1 MASTNRITLPVSALK
16 TEATRVFDALAAGR
30 TVYVSKHGKVVAAFR
45 PYVPMEVAATYVLPL
60 VTTAEVTARSMQQAA
75 PTRAV
80 HDAESGLPSLVTR
93 DRKVYGVLVSAEL
106 PATSVE
112 VSDIDAAGA
121 RSEAMNAFLTSHP
134 NASIEDVVRY
144 REELDAQIATTPP
157 VEGLD
162 DDAAIEVATSSDEIA
177 AIREQWRERGSI
189 VEGVVE
195 ALFAEGLA
203 AGAMRIRSNVTDLLS
218 REGGRGKVVSRDLP
232 AHDSVSSWVAIRQAA
247 TVVDKDPVAAR
258 HLYVTAL
265 ADDPNLRRG
274 VMWRLGDLSRAE
286 GYTPEATTWYT
297 LALGSR
303 SEHETRPQ
311 HVLAA
316 GHSPSTTPGRKVVV
330 KRTAAAK
337 SAARSAA
344 RARSEAKK
352 AAAKTGVKK
361 AAEHARPVVSEPLH
375 S

>member
-1 MASTNRITLPVSALK
+1 
-16 TEATRVFDALAAGR
+16 
-30 TVYVSKHGKVVAAFR
+30 
-45 PYVPMEVAATYVLPL
+45 
-60 VTTAEVTARSMQQAA
+60 
-75 PTRAV
+75 
-80 HDAESGLPSLVTR
+80 
-93 DRKVYGVLVSAEL
+93 
-106 PATSVE
+106 
-112 VSDIDAAGA
+112 
-121 RSEAMNAFLTSHP
+121 MNAFLTSHP

-157 VEGLD
+157 VEGMD
-162 DDAAIEVATSSDEIA
+162 DDAAIEAATSSDEIA

-189 VEGVVE
+189 VEGAVE
-195 ALFAEGLA
+195 ALFAEGFA
-203 AGAMRIRSNVTDLLS
+203 AGAMRIMSNVRDLLP